1 MEKNI
6 KLPLFNRIVTKEKG
20 HNRKKKM
27 NVLENNRKNNK
38 TPKHQMIDKV
48 ANLLTVYMAISSHA
62 TSNPS
67 ALFVQNYVQILPE
80 NSK

>member
-1 MEKNI
+1 
-6 KLPLFNRIVTKEKG
+6 
-20 HNRKKKM
+20 
-27 NVLENNRKNNK
+27 
-38 TPKHQMIDKV
+38 MIDKV
-48 ANLLTVYMAISSHA
+48 ANLLTVHMAISYHA